1 MSDVGPDADG
11 WLFLTSAAGETP
23 IIARVRAQPPSEVE
37 REENPDLVVIRWP
50 FEAEAGAFPGEDLL
64 AEMTAFEEQL
74 FAAMDHD
81 GWGTGV
87 AVITANGA
95 REWRIYTQ
103 DFERFQE
110 GLNEALAGA
119 APYPLEFATF
129 EDPDW
134 TAYTELTR
142 GTA

>member
-1 MSDVGPDADG
+1 MSDVGSDADG

-23 IIARVRAQPPSEVE
+23 IIARVRAQPPSDVE
-37 REENPDLVVIRWP
+37 REENPNLVVIRWP
-50 FEAEAGAFPGEDLL
+50 FEGEGGAFPDEDLL
-64 AEMTAFEEQL
+64 AEMAAFEEQL
-74 FAAMDHD
+74 FTAMDHD
-81 GWGTGV
+81 GWGAGV
-87 AVITANGA
+87 AVITAAGA

-119 APYPLEFATF
+119 SPYPLEFATF

-134 TAYTELTR
+134 SAYSELTK
-142 GTA
+142 AA

>member
-1 MSDVGPDADG
+1 MNDGALEPDA
-11 WLFLTSAAGETP
+11 WLFLTSPAGDTP
-23 IIARVRAQPPSEVE
+23 LIARVRAQAPDAAE
-37 REENPDLVVIRWP
+37 RGESPNLVVIRWAFESDDGP
-50 FEAEAGAFPGEDLL
+50 FPDDDLL

-119 APYPLEFATF
+119 PPYPLEFSTF
-129 EDPDW
+129 EDPEW
-134 TAYTELTR
+134 SAYTELAPLTE
-142 GTA
+142 

>member
-1 MSDVGPDADG
+1 MSNGGPDADG

-23 IIARVRAQPPSEVE
+23 IVVRVRARPPSDVE
-37 REENPDLVVIRWP
+37 REENPNLVVIRWP
-50 FEAEAGAFPGEDLL
+50 FEGEDGAFPDEDLL
-64 AEMTAFEEQL
+64 TDMAAFEEQL
-74 FAAMDHD
+74 FAAMEHD

-87 AVITANGA
+87 AVLTGSGA

-103 DFERFQE
+103 DFERFQD

-134 TAYTELTR
+134 TAYSELTPD
-142 GTA
+142 AA

>member
-1 MSDVGPDADG
+1 MSDGSLDADG

-23 IIARVRAQPPSEVE
+23 LIARVRAQPPEDTE
-37 REENPDLVVIRWP
+37 REDNPNLVVIRWAFESNESP
-50 FEAEAGAFPGEDLL
+50 FPDDDLL

-74 FAAMDHD
+74 FAAMEHD

-119 APYPLEFATF
+119 PPYPLAFTTF

-134 TAYTELTR
+134 TAYTEL
-142 GTA
+142 AHAAQ